1 MTGSTMSV
9 PRAVVRGK
17 KRITCQRNVAAP
29 MAPFKPAFRINPF
42 PCPPDVSFFKSGHPF
57 NMNLILQMQEL
68 CLTTVGLVFLWS
80 GVAKLAASGDFKT
93 TLWQIPHLPAGLVP
107 AIHWLLPPVEI
118 GIAVGLVWGLTAAK
132 LAATGLL
139 TTFCLLAFVVMQ
151 ARLKVHCSC
160 FGSGNRV
167 FSGWT
172 IAQNLFLIGLVGLGT
187 PVVTPL
193 VQGLIA
199 PYTPGSRP

>member
-1 MTGSTMSV
+1 
-9 PRAVVRGK
+9 
-17 KRITCQRNVAAP
+17 
-29 MAPFKPAFRINPF
+29 
-42 PCPPDVSFFKSGHPF
+42 
-57 NMNLILQMQEL
+57 MNLILQMQEL

-187 PVVTPL
+187 PARQTVEIPMSVLTAAVVL
-193 VQGLIA
+193 VVGLSAVTLRGNRKLVGELRRLHIL
-199 PYTPGSRP
+199 

>member
-1 MTGSTMSV
+1 
-9 PRAVVRGK
+9 
-17 KRITCQRNVAAP
+17 

-187 PVVTPL
+187 PARQTVEIPMSVLTAAVVL
-193 VQGLIA
+193 VVGLSAVTLRGNRKLVGELRRLHIL
-199 PYTPGSRP
+199 